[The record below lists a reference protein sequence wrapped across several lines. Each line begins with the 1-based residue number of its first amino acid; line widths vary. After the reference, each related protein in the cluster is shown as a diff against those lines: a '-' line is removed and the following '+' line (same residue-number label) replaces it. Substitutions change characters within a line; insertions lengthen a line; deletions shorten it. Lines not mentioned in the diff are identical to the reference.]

1 MKKIISIIL
10 VAVITLTML
19 VGCSDEKSKENKQID
34 FYLEEKQETDCMSIT
49 FNSKKNSKFII
60 DKHTGNRDYVSEDRT
75 VLIVKFEIE
84 NTGEDTIYFS
94 NEALYVTMDGIP
106 NAKYKALYSGNGN
119 EIYDFKIL
127 PLEKITTETYV
138 ELPTFVMQN
147 KPTVHITY
155 SVGGKNTTLSWYVA
169 YRI

>member
-34 FYLEEKQETDCMSIT
+34 FYIEEKQETDCISIT
-49 FNSKKNSKFII
+49 FNSKKNSKFIM
-60 DKHTGNRDYVSEDRT
+60 DNETGYPNFVSEDRII
-75 VLIVKFEIE
+75 LIVNFEIE

-94 NEALYVTMDGIP
+94 NEALYVTMDDIP
-106 NAKYKALYSGNGN
+106 DAKYKALYSGNGN

-138 ELPTFVMQN
+138 ELPNFVMQN
-147 KPTVHITY
+147 KPTVHVTY

-169 YRI
+169 HRT